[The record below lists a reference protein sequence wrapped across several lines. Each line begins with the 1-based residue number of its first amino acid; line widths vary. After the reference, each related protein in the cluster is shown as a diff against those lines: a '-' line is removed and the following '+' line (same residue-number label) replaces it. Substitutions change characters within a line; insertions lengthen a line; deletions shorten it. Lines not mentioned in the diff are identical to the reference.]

1 MQTGVS
7 MPSLRR
13 RLTTLTPSSPGI
25 ITSSTI
31 TAGGL
36 LRDGGQRLLT
46 VGGGVNGEALE
57 AQGALEGL
65 PDGGLVV
72 DDEDKR
78 IATDHASHDGPGSR

>member
-1 MQTGVS
+1 MST
-7 MPSLRR
+7 PSPRR

-31 TAGGL
+31 TAGGFCATAVE
-36 LRDGGQRLLT
+36 RLVA
-46 VGGGVNGEALE
+46 VGGGGHGEALE

-72 DDEDKR
+72 DDEDER
-78 IATDHASHDGPGSR
+78 IATDHASHDGRGSR